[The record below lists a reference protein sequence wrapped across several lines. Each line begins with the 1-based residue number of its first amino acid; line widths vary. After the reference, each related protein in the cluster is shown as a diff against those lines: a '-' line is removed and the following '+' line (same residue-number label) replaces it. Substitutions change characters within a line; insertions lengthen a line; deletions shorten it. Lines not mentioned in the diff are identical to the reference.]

1 MMDYLSDFPGPS
13 KDAAI
18 RYVIRA
24 LRSDDSTT
32 IRMDEHA
39 LYVLVSEEYDA
50 MGPMG
55 SQACW
60 LAVTSNGLIAN
71 TKARLQT
78 SHSPNLATSEMVV
91 VLNPDHQRMV
101 GKHEA
106 YL

>member
-1 MMDYLSDFPGPS
+1 MSDFPGPS
-13 KDAAI
+13 KDATI
-18 RYVIRA
+18 QYVIRA

-60 LAVTSNGLIAN
+60 LAVTSNVLIAN

-78 SHSPNLATSEMVV
+78 SRLPNPPATSEMVV

-101 GKHEA
+101 GKHESYA
-106 YL
+106 

>member
-18 RYVIRA
+18 RCVIRM

-39 LYVLVSEEYDA
+39 LYAIVSEEYDT

-60 LAVTSNGLIAN
+60 LAVTSNMLIAN
-71 TKARLQT
+71 TKARLAQFCDI
-78 SHSPNLATSEMVV
+78 SAKVV
-91 VLNPDHQRMV
+91 AVSNPDHQLMI
-101 GKHEA
+101 GKHES
-106 YL
+106 

>member
-1 MMDYLSDFPGPS
+1 MMDYMSDFPGPS
-13 KDAAI
+13 RDAAI
-18 RYVIRA
+18 RYVIRT

-39 LYVLVSEEYDA
+39 LYVLVSEEYDS

-60 LAVTSNGLIAN
+60 LAVTSNVLISN

-78 SHSPNLATSEMVV
+78 NHAPNPPATSEMVV

-101 GKHEA
+101 GKHEV
-106 YL
+106 